1 MIQSRIG
8 SGLSDNVLKFCI
20 YLESRPLTSMKA
32 NSLFYTLD
40 FSLGTLFCLV
50 FSFYKQHLK
59 KEAKTISTT
68 HSFQVC
74 EALLAIQ

>member
-1 MIQSRIG
+1 
-8 SGLSDNVLKFCI
+8 
-20 YLESRPLTSMKA
+20 MKA

-59 KEAKTISTT
+59 KEAKTISITQ
-68 HSFQVC
+68 SFQVC